1 MKSTGTFRCLLEINT
16 ALFRNSKIVRTTFG
30 DYGHGA
36 ERRQVNIPLTSCGV
50 FNIWWKAL
58 SFRFVRESV
67 LREHSKMKASRL
79 RSVLVA
85 VSGGLGA
92 YGPEQ
97 NSVTERVAILVAKV
111 LAGANPAEL
120 PIERPTRYELV
131 VNIKAAK
138 ALGLTIPDAILARA
152 DRSIR

>member
-1 MKSTGTFRCLLEINT
+1 
-16 ALFRNSKIVRTTFG
+16 
-30 DYGHGA
+30 
-36 ERRQVNIPLTSCGV
+36 
-50 FNIWWKAL
+50 
-58 SFRFVRESV
+58 
-67 LREHSKMKASRL
+67 MKASRL

-85 VSGGLGA
+85 VSGGLVA

-138 ALGLTIPDAILARA
+138 ALGLTIPHAILARA
-152 DRSIR
+152 DRSTR